1 MFARWFAHVLLAV
14 TCSWYAASIE
24 NPGIAQT
31 EGLPTSEEVATIK
44 RALQELQEFIGEWHL
59 EALRKSGGKL
69 EVWKETVRWGWQFP
83 QSGPRLHVEFS
94 QGKGKFFTHGYVTYD
109 VAAKQYRLVLHTPEN
124 KELDLRGQV
133 IRGTLKAESKDS
145 SGDIHRV
152 TMTTLAE
159 GIRFQLRYD
168 RQEGGRGLF
177 LNVLGFQGN
186 RAGESFAARKKAPEC
201 IVSGGAA
208 TIPVTYQGKQYFVCC
223 TGCRDEFY
231 ANPEKYIAAAAK
243 K

>member
-1 MFARWFAHVLLAV
+1 MSFVVGCCLCTVPIGNA
-14 TCSWYAASIE
+14 
-24 NPGIAQT
+24 GKAQT
-31 EGLPTSEEVATIK
+31 DRAPTPEEVTAIK
-44 RALQELQEFIGEWHL
+44 RALQELQGFVGEWHL
-59 EALRKSGGKL
+59 EATRKVGGKV
-69 EVWKETVRWGWQFP
+69 EAWKETVLWGWQFP
-83 QSGPRLHVEFS
+83 PSGPCLKVEFS
-94 QGKGKFFTHGYVTYD
+94 QGKGKFFTHGHVTYD
-109 VAAKQYRLVLHTPEN
+109 VAAKQYRLVLYTSEK

-133 IRGTLKAESKDS
+133 IRGTLKVESKDS
-145 SGDIHRV
+145 TGDVHRV

-159 GIRFQLRYD
+159 GIRFQVRYD

>member
-1 MFARWFAHVLLAV
+1 
-14 TCSWYAASIE
+14 
-24 NPGIAQT
+24 
-31 EGLPTSEEVATIK
+31 
-44 RALQELQEFIGEWHL
+44 
-59 EALRKSGGKL
+59 
-69 EVWKETVRWGWQFP
+69 
-83 QSGPRLHVEFS
+83 VEFS